1 MGKNWHY
8 LFLVLAFLFV
18 LFPPVVSPA
27 QSLQMTTKFVFLF
40 SGVPYIGGSMPYNW
54 PVLFSLEAI
63 CLTAFAVLAARKSD
77 GA

>member
-27 QSLQMTTKFVFLF
+27 PSMQMSTKFVFLF
-40 SGVPYIGGSMPYNW
+40 SAVPYLGTPMPYNW
-54 PVLFSLEAI
+54 PVLFSLEAV
-63 CLTAFAVLAARKSD
+63 CLTAFAVFAAQRRGS
-77 GA
+77 